1 MSESRCVAHH
11 EDGSYGSGAR
21 RRNAAAPARPAG
33 VYFCP
38 MCAGVEASSP
48 GRCQRCGMSL
58 ERAPGLTTL
67 GTEYVCPMHPQI
79 VAPAPGSCPICG
91 MALEPRVAL
100 AAEEPPGELGDMTR
114 RFWIALV
121 FAAPVLLI
129 AMGEMVPPLAR
140 VLGGRAARWIELLL
154 STPAVLWAGAPLFAR
169 AWASI
174 VNGRLNMFTLIGLG
188 TGAAY
193 LQSVIA
199 TIAPGL
205 FPAAFRDHSGS
216 VPVYFEAASVI
227 TALVLLGQV
236 LELRARA
243 KTGDAIRDLM
253 ALAPKTARRV
263 GADGVEE
270 DVPVAELRPGD
281 RLRVRPGDKIPVDG
295 SVEEGASTVDESML
309 TGEPMPVE
317 KGPEDSVSG
326 GTLNGNGT
334 FVMRAR
340 RVGADT
346 VLAQIVRLV
355 ADAQRSRAPIQRLAD
370 AVSAVFVPGVVVVA
384 AATAVVW
391 GAAGPEPRLAY
402 ALVNAVAVLII
413 ACPCALG
420 LATPM
425 SVMVAT
431 GRGARAGVLVRS
443 AEALEGLGK
452 VDTLVVDKTGTL
464 TEGKPRLTDVRA
476 ISGFDRDEALALA
489 ASLERGSEHPLAAA
503 ILSAARERG
512 ITLSPAEAFEALSGR
527 GVRGRIGGRSIVL
540 GNGALVVGDLGSLA
554 ADAEELRRDGKTV
567 ALLGVEGRPCA
578 LLAVSDP
585 IKSATP
591 EAIRRLHALG
601 IEIFMATGD
610 NRTSADAVAR
620 RLGIDRVVAEVL
632 PQQKAELVARL
643 KSEGRLVAMAGDG
656 INDAPA
662 LGAADVGIAMATGS
676 DLAIESAGITLL
688 NGDLRGVAR
697 AVVLSR
703 ATLRNIRQNLFFAFA
718 YNVLGVP
725 VAAGVLY
732 PFTGWLLSPM
742 LASLAMSASSVCVVA
757 NALRLRGVEL

>member
-1 MSESRCVAHH
+1 
-11 EDGSYGSGAR
+11 
-21 RRNAAAPARPAG
+21 
-33 VYFCP
+33 
-38 MCAGVEASSP
+38 
-48 GRCQRCGMSL
+48 
-58 ERAPGLTTL
+58 
-67 GTEYVCPMHPQI
+67 
-79 VAPAPGSCPICG
+79 

-100 AAEEPPGELGDMTR
+100 AEEETSGELLDMTR
-114 RFWIALV
+114 RCRIALM
-121 FAAPVLLI
+121 FAAPVLLL
-129 AMGEMVPPLAR
+129 AMGEMVPPLAHLLR
-140 VLGGRAARWIELLL
+140 GRATRWIELVL

-174 VNGRLNMFTLIGLG
+174 VNRRLNMFTLIGLG

-193 LQSVIA
+193 FQSVIA

-216 VPVYFEAASVI
+216 VPVYFEAAAVI

-243 KTGDAIRDLM
+243 KTGDAIRDLV

-263 GADGVEE
+263 GADGVDE
-270 DVPVAELRPGD
+270 DVFVAELRPGD
-281 RLRVRPGDKIPVDG
+281 RLRVRPGDRIPVDG
-295 SVEEGASTVDESML
+295 TVEEGASAIDESML

-317 KGPEDSVSG
+317 KRPGDSVSG
-326 GTLNGNGT
+326 GTLNGNGS
-334 FVMRAR
+334 FVMRAQ

-355 ADAQRSRAPIQRLAD
+355 ADAQRSRAHIQRLAD

-384 AATAVVW
+384 VATAIVW
-391 GAAGPEPRLAY
+391 AAAGPEPRLAH

-452 VDTLVVDKTGTL
+452 VNALVVDKTGTL
-464 TEGKPRLTDVRA
+464 TEGKPRLADVRTV
-476 ISGFDRDEALALA
+476 SGFDRDEALALA

-503 ILSAARERG
+503 ILSAAQERG
-512 ITLSPAEAFEALSGR
+512 ITPSPAEAFEALSGM
-527 GVRGRIGGRSIVL
+527 GVRGRIGDRSIAL
-540 GNGALVVGDLGSLA
+540 GNAALVTADLGSLA

-567 ALLGVEGRPCA
+567 ALLDVEGRACA
-578 LLAVSDP
+578 LLAISDP

-620 RLGIDRVVAEVL
+620 RLGIDRVVAEVR

-643 KSEGRLVAMAGDG
+643 KSEGRVVAMAGDG

-725 VAAGVLY
+725 LAAGVLY

-742 LASLAMSASSVCVVA
+742 LASLAMSASSVCVVG

>member
-1 MSESRCVAHH
+1 MGESRCGSHPGGGSHACEAH
-11 EDGSYGSGAR
+11 R
-21 RRNAAAPARPAG
+21 QNAAAPSG
-33 VYFCP
+33 GYFCP
-38 MCAGVEASSP
+38 MCAAVEAASP
-48 GRCQRCGMSL
+48 GSCPHCGMAL
-58 ERAPGLTTL
+58 ERAPSLAIDD
-67 GTEYVCPMHPQI
+67 TEYVCPMHPQI
-79 VAPAPGSCPICG
+79 VSPAPGSCPICG

-100 AAEEPPGELGDMTR
+100 GADDPSGELGEMTR
-114 RFWIALV
+114 RFWIALA

-129 AMGEMVPPLAR
+129 AMGEMLPPLAHGLR
-140 VLGGRAARWIELLL
+140 GRATRWVELLL
-154 STPAVLWAGAPLFAR
+154 ATPAVLWAGAPLFAR
-169 AWASI
+169 AWTSI
-174 VNGRLNMFTLIGLG
+174 VSGRPNMFTLIGLG

-193 LQSVIA
+193 LESLIA
-199 TIAPGL
+199 TLAPGL

-216 VPVYFEAASVI
+216 VPVYFEAAAVI

-243 KTGDAIRDLM
+243 KTGDAIRDLI

-263 GADGVEE
+263 GADGAEA

-295 SVEEGASTVDESML
+295 KVEEGASAVDESLL

-317 KGPEDSVSG
+317 KGPGDSVSG
-326 GTLNGNGT
+326 GTLNGSGA
-334 FVMRAR
+334 FVMRAE

-355 ADAQRSRAPIQRLAD
+355 AEAQRSRAPIQRLAD

-384 AATAVVW
+384 VATAVVW
-391 GAAGPEPRLAY
+391 GVAGPEPRLAY

-464 TEGKPRLTDVRA
+464 TEGKPRLTDVRT
-476 ISGFDRDEALALA
+476 IPGFSRDEALALA
-489 ASLERGSEHPLAAA
+489 ASLERGSEHPLASA
-503 ILSAARERG
+503 ILSAAQEHRV
-512 ITLSPAEAFEALSGR
+512 TLSPVEAFESLSGR
-527 GVRGRIGGRSIVL
+527 GVRGRIGGRSMAL

-554 ADAEELRRDGKTV
+554 ADAEELRRHRKTV
-567 ALLGVEGRPCA
+567 ALLGVDGRACA
-578 LLAVSDP
+578 LLAVSDS

-601 IEIFMATGD
+601 IEIVMATGD
-610 NRTSADAVAR
+610 NRISAEAVASQ
-620 RLGIDRVVAEVL
+620 LGIDRVVAEVL

-643 KSEGRLVAMAGDG
+643 KNEGRVVAMAGDG

-662 LGAADVGIAMATGS
+662 LGAAHVGIAMATGS

-688 NGDLRGVAR
+688 KGDLRGVAR
-697 AVVLSR
+697 AVCLSR

-725 VAAGVLY
+725 LAAGVLY

-742 LASLAMSASSVCVVA
+742 VASLAMSASSVCVVG
-757 NALRLRGVEL
+757 NALRLRSVEI